1 MSCVPARALFH
12 TAPRC
17 VEIRELPTPRPAAG
31 EVLVRTV
38 CSGISGGTERLV
50 YRGEVPADMA
60 LDDTIDAL
68 GGTFSYPFA
77 YGYACVGEVAGAS
90 GGSLPRAS
98 EVAGGSGGS
107 LPRASEVAGG
117 SGGSLPRASTV
128 ESGQMVFAFHPHQDV
143 FAARASD
150 LIALPAI
157 DPASATL
164 FPLVETALQVTLDAG
179 TGYRDRVIVLG
190 AGVLGL
196 LTGLLLQRSGWRP
209 LIAEPQEDRKSVASS
224 LGVTTAAP
232 EELVNEEVPLV
243 IDASG
248 NPDVPAAALD
258 MLAHEGTLLVASWFG
273 TKPVVLPLGGAF
285 HRRRLVIRSTQ
296 VSTVPARLSG
306 TWTRCRRRRESVELM
321 AELPLPQLCT
331 HVFAFG
337 HAAEAFRAVDEGM
350 PGLMHAVLDY
360 DRSAA
365 GDL

>member
-50 YRGEVPADMA
+50 YRGEVPAEMA

-68 GGTFSYPFA
+68 GGTFSYPLP
-77 YGYACVGEVAGAS
+77 YGYACVGEVA
-90 GGSLPRAS
+90 
-98 EVAGGSGGS
+98 
-107 LPRASEVAGG
+107 
-117 SGGSLPRASTV
+117 
-128 ESGQMVFAFHPHQDV
+128 ESAQAVFAFHPHQDI

-150 LIALPAI
+150 LIPLPGI

-164 FPLVETALQVTLDAG
+164 LPLVETALQLTLDAAPG
-179 TGYRDRVIVLG
+179 DRD
-190 AGVLGL
+190 
-196 LTGLLLQRSGWRP
+196 P
-209 LIAEPQEDRKSVASS
+209 AELEK
-224 LGVTTAAP
+224 
-232 EELVNEEVPLV
+232 EEVALV
-243 IDASG
+243 VDASG
-248 NPDVPAAALD
+248 NPDAPAMALD
-258 MLAHEGTLLVASWFG
+258 MLAHEGTLLIASWFG

-285 HRRRLVIRSTQ
+285 PRRRLALRSTQ

-306 TWTRCRRRRESVELM
+306 TWSRSRRRQETVELLG
-321 AELPLPQLCT
+321 ELPLAQLCT
-331 HVFAFG
+331 HVFDFG
-337 HAAEAFRAVDEGM
+337 AAADAVRAVDQGK
-350 PGLMHAVLDY
+350 PGLMHAVLNY